1 MIGALVLQPWLDIGR
16 TGPTIG
22 PMTPGARELPA
33 APAWDA
39 LAADF
44 EAFHARFASLFARS
58 EPREQA
64 IKYVRA
70 LMGAAARRNGW
81 QLAEAIGDRT
91 PDRVQRLLYC
101 ADWSADAA
109 RDRLMDFTIE
119 QFGDAQG
126 IGVLDET
133 GFLKKG
139 TESVGVARQY
149 SGTAGKIENC
159 QIGVF
164 LSYTSTRGHV
174 LLDRRLYLPASWC
187 SDPARRQRAHVPE
200 DVVFQTKPQLAM
212 QMLQGAWQ
220 RGVPMAW
227 VCGDEVYGDDPVLRD
242 GIAAARHR
250 YVLAVACTTPVWPE
264 RPAIVEP
271 PTEREHSRGPLRM
284 RTRLAPG
291 APHASTV
298 AEVIAQGSSTQWHRL
313 AVHHGEKGPI
323 EYDWACVRVIDSRQ
337 RLPTNEVWLL
347 ARRSI
352 SKPSEVA
359 YYLSNAEA
367 DTPLST
373 LAHVASTRYT
383 IEQCFEEAKD
393 DIGLDHYEVR
403 TWSSW
408 YRYITLGMM
417 ALAWLVFA
425 RAKLPDEDTF
435 PYAPAIN
442 TKPEHEAAVTASEV
456 NTELEHEAA
465 VAAPEVNTEPVHEAV
480 VAAPKVSTEPVHEA
494 AVTASGKKSSPPP
507 KGATARRRWLPGA
520 SRKSAA

>member
-1 MIGALVLQPWLDIGR
+1 MTRGR
-16 TGPTIG
+16 S
-22 PMTPGARELPA
+22 ELPA

-58 EPREQA
+58 EPREEA
-64 IKYVRA
+64 KKYVRS
-70 LMGAAARRNGW
+70 LMGATARRNGW

-101 ADWSADAA
+101 ADWSAEAA

-119 QFGDAQG
+119 RFGDPQG

-164 LSYTSTRGHV
+164 LSYTSARGHV

-187 SDPARRQRAHVPE
+187 SDPVRRQRAHVPE
-200 DVVFQTKPQLAM
+200 DVAFQTKPQLAM

-227 VCGDEVYGDDPVLRD
+227 VTGDEVYGDNPALRD
-242 GIAAARHR
+242 GIATAEQR
-250 YVLAVACTTPVWPE
+250 YVLAVASITPIWSE
-264 RPAIVEP
+264 RPAVLEP
-271 PTEREHSRGPLRM
+271 PTEREHRHGPRRT

-291 APHASTV
+291 APRASTV
-298 AEVIAQGSSTQWHRL
+298 AKVVAQWPSTQWHRL
-313 AVHHGEKGPI
+313 AVHQGEKGPI
-323 EYDWACVRVIDSRQ
+323 EYDWACARVLDSRQ
-337 RLPTNEVWLL
+337 RLPTDEVWLL
-347 ARRSI
+347 ARRSV

-367 DTPLST
+367 DTPLAT

-393 DIGLDHYEVR
+393 DVGLDHYEVR
-403 TWSSW
+403 TWPSW
-408 YRYITLGMM
+408 HRYITLGMM
-417 ALAWLVFA
+417 SLAWLASV
-425 RAKLPDEDTF
+425 RAMLPDEGAF
-435 PYAPAIN
+435 PYAPVLNA
-442 TKPEHEAAVTASEV
+442 EV
-456 NTELEHEAA
+456 
-465 VAAPEVNTEPVHEAV
+465 VHETALPAPGESAEPAQQ
-480 VAAPKVSTEPVHEA
+480 AALPDEAEGELALGGAEPAQQA
-494 AVTASGKKSSPPP
+494 ALPPPGEKSPPSP
-507 KGATARRRWLPGA
+507 KGAPARRRWLPGA
-520 SRKSAA
+520 FLKSAA

>member
-1 MIGALVLQPWLDIGR
+1 MI
-16 TGPTIG
+16 
-22 PMTPGARELPA
+22 PGASEQPA

-64 IKYVRA
+64 IKYVRS
-70 LMGAAARRNGW
+70 LMGTAERRNGW

-91 PDRVQRLLYC
+91 PDRVQRLLYS
-101 ADWSADAA
+101 ADWSADEA

-119 QFGDAQG
+119 QFGDPQG

-149 SGTAGKIENC
+149 SGTAGKVENC

-164 LSYTSTRGHV
+164 LSYTSPRGHV
-174 LLDRRLYLPASWC
+174 LLDRRLYLPESWC
-187 SDPARRQRAHVPE
+187 SDPERMQRAHVPE

-212 QMLQGAWQ
+212 QMLHGAWQ

-227 VCGDEVYGDDPVLRD
+227 VTGDEVYGDDPALRD
-242 GIAAARHR
+242 GIAAAGHR
-250 YVLAVACTTPVWPE
+250 YVLAVASSTPVWPE
-264 RPAIVEP
+264 RPAVEQ
-271 PTEREHSRGPLRM
+271 PTEHQPRHGPQ
-284 RTRLAPG
+284 RTRIRLALD
-291 APHASTV
+291 APRASTV
-298 AEVIAQGSSTQWHRL
+298 AKVVAQWSPTQWHRL
-313 AVHHGEKGPI
+313 AVHQGEKGPI
-323 EYDWACVRVIDSRQ
+323 EYDWACARVVDSRQ
-337 RLPTNEVWLL
+337 RLPTDDVWLL

-359 YYLSNAEA
+359 YYLSNADA
-367 DTPLST
+367 DTPLAT

-393 DIGLDHYEVR
+393 DVGLDHYEVR
-403 TWSSW
+403 TWPSW
-408 YRYITLGMM
+408 HRYITLGLM
-417 ALAWLVFA
+417 ALAWLAFV
-425 RAKLPDEDTF
+425 RSKLPDEGTL

-442 TKPEHEAAVTASEV
+442 AEFVHETA
-456 NTELEHEAA
+456 LP
-465 VAAPEVNTEPVHEAV
+465 APAENAEPVHEPALL
-480 VAAPKVSTEPVHEA
+480 APGE
-494 AVTASGKKSSPPP
+494 KSLPLP
-507 KGATARRRWLPGA
+507 KGATVRRRWLPGA
-520 SRKSAA
+520 FLKSAA